1 MMARLWQIPNLF
13 LLLALIAQVALYPF
27 LQVQAHG
34 KAALAVI
41 DWVILVLALR
51 AARSS
56 GSESRLGY
64 ILLLPAIVLNA
75 VVAFWPNHFA
85 IIASLLAQCAFH
97 TFVIVCLLRYILS
110 DDDMTLDELFA
121 AASLYVLM
129 AFAFSFLL
137 AAVEQLA
144 PGSFYINPANNPDGV
159 VGWWDLVYF
168 SFTCLTSV
176 GFGEITPVSD
186 YARSV
191 VMIEQMSGVL
201 FLAIV
206 ISRLISMHSSRQR
219 GGGAAQ

>member
-1 MMARLWQIPNLF
+1 MLTRLRQLPNLF
-13 LLLALIAQVALYPF
+13 LLMALLAQVALYPL
-27 LQVQAHG
+27 LQRQAHG
-34 KAALAVI
+34 KAALAAV
-41 DWVILVLALR
+41 DWVILILALR

-56 GSESRLGY
+56 GNESRLGY
-64 ILLLPAIVLNA
+64 VLLGPAIVLNA
-75 VVAFWPNHFA
+75 LVAFWPNHLA
-85 IIASLLAQCAFH
+85 ILLSLLAQCAFH
-97 TFVIVCLLRYILS
+97 TFIIVCLLRYILS
-110 DDDMTLDELFA
+110 DDNMTLDELYA

-137 AAVEQLA
+137 AAIEQLA
-144 PGSFYINPANNPDGV
+144 PGSFYINPANNPDGL

-206 ISRLISMHSSRQR
+206 ISRLISMHNGRAR
-219 GGGAAQ
+219 GGA

>member
-1 MMARLWQIPNLF
+1 MLTRLRQLPNLF
-13 LLLALIAQVALYPF
+13 LLMALLAQVALYPL
-27 LQVQAHG
+27 LQRQAHG
-34 KAALAVI
+34 KAALAAV
-41 DWVILVLALR
+41 DWVILILALR

-56 GSESRLGY
+56 GNESRLGY
-64 ILLLPAIVLNA
+64 VLLGPAIVLNA
-75 VVAFWPNHFA
+75 LVAFWPNHLA
-85 IIASLLAQCAFH
+85 ILLSLLAQCAFH
-97 TFVIVCLLRYILS
+97 TFIIVCLLRYILS
-110 DDDMTLDELFA
+110 DDNMTLDELYA

-129 AFAFSFLL
+129 AFAFSFLI
-137 AAVEQLA
+137 AAIEQLA
-144 PGSFYINPANNPDGV
+144 PGSFYINPANNPDGL

-206 ISRLISMHSSRQR
+206 ISRLISMHNGRAR
-219 GGGAAQ
+219 GGA

>member
-1 MMARLWQIPNLF
+1 MARLWQIPNLL
-13 LLLALIAQVALYPF
+13 LLLALIAQVALYP
-27 LQVQAHG
+27 LLHTQAHG
-34 KAALAVI
+34 KAALAVV
-41 DWVILVLALR
+41 DWLILVLALR

-56 GSESRLGY
+56 GSVSRLGY
-64 ILLLPAIVLNA
+64 ILLVPAIGLNA
-75 VVAFWPNHFA
+75 LVAFWPNHIAILWSFA
-85 IIASLLAQCAFH
+85 AQCAFH
-97 TFVIVCLLRYILS
+97 SFVIVCLLRYILS
-110 DDDMTLDELFA
+110 DDDMTVDELYA

-129 AFAFSFLL
+129 AFAFSFLF
-137 AAVEQLA
+137 AAVEQLV
-144 PGSFYINPANNPDGV
+144 PGSFYINPANNPDDV

-206 ISRLISMHSSRQR
+206 ISRLISMHSNRQR
-219 GGGAAQ
+219 GAS

>member
-1 MMARLWQIPNLF
+1 
-13 LLLALIAQVALYPF
+13 LA
-27 LQVQAHG
+27 
-34 KAALAVI
+34 
-41 DWVILVLALR
+41 
-51 AARSS
+51 
-56 GSESRLGY
+56 
-64 ILLLPAIVLNA
+64 ILL
-75 VVAFWPNHFA
+75 
-85 IIASLLAQCAFH
+85 SLFAQCAFH

-110 DDDMTLDELFA
+110 DDNMTLDELYA

-137 AAVEQLA
+137 AAIEQLA

-206 ISRLISMHSSRQR
+206 ISRLISMHNGRSR
-219 GGGAAQ
+219 GGA

>member
-1 MMARLWQIPNLF
+1 MLTRLRQLPNLF
-13 LLLALIAQVALYPF
+13 LLMSLLAQVALYPL
-27 LQVQAHG
+27 LQTQAHG
-34 KAALAVI
+34 KAALAAV
-41 DWVILVLALR
+41 DWVILILALR

-64 ILLLPAIVLNA
+64 VLLGPAIVLNA
-75 VVAFWPNHFA
+75 LVAFWPNHFA
-85 IIASLLAQCAFH
+85 ILLSLLAQCAFH

-110 DDDMTLDELFA
+110 DDNMTLDELYA

-137 AAVEQLA
+137 AAIEQLA
-144 PGSFYINPANNPDGV
+144 PGSFYINPANNPDGL

-206 ISRLISMHSSRQR
+206 ISRLISMHNGRSR
-219 GGGAAQ
+219 GGA

>member
-1 MMARLWQIPNLF
+1 MARLWQIPNLF

-27 LQVQAHG
+27 LQTQAHG
-34 KAALAVI
+34 RAALAMG
-41 DWVILVLALR
+41 DWLILVLALR

-64 ILLLPAIVLNA
+64 ILLVPAIVLNA
-75 VVAFWPNHFA
+75 IVAFWPNHMA
-85 IIASLLAQCAFH
+85 ILLNLAAQCAFH

-110 DDDMTLDELFA
+110 DDNMTLDELYA

-137 AAVEQLA
+137 AGIEQLA
-144 PGSFYINPANNPDGV
+144 PGSFYINPANNPDNV

-206 ISRLISMHSSRQR
+206 ISRLISLHNRR
-219 GGGAAQ
+219 

>member
-1 MMARLWQIPNLF
+1 MLTRLRQLPNLF
-13 LLLALIAQVALYPF
+13 LLMALLAQVALYPL
-27 LQVQAHG
+27 LQMQAHG
-34 KAALAVI
+34 KAALAAI
-41 DWVILVLALR
+41 DWVILILALR

-56 GSESRLGY
+56 GGESRLGY
-64 ILLLPAIVLNA
+64 VLLGPAILLNA
-75 VVAFWPNHFA
+75 LVAFWPNHFA
-85 IIASLLAQCAFH
+85 ILLSLLAQCAFH

-110 DDDMTLDELFA
+110 DDNMTLDELYA

-137 AAVEQLA
+137 AAIEQLA
-144 PGSFYINPANNPDGV
+144 PGSFYINPANNPDGL

-206 ISRLISMHSSRQR
+206 ISRLISMHNGRSR
-219 GGGAAQ
+219 GGV

>member
-1 MMARLWQIPNLF
+1 
-13 LLLALIAQVALYPF
+13 VALYPL
-27 LQVQAHG
+27 LQMQAHG
-34 KAALAVI
+34 KAALAAI
-41 DWVILVLALR
+41 DWVILILALR

-64 ILLLPAIVLNA
+64 VLLVPAIVLNA
-75 VVAFWPNHFA
+75 LVAFWPNHLA
-85 IIASLLAQCAFH
+85 ILLSLFAQCAFH

-110 DDDMTLDELFA
+110 DDNMTLDELYA

-137 AAVEQLA
+137 AAIEQLA

-206 ISRLISMHSSRQR
+206 ISRLISMHNGRSR
-219 GGGAAQ
+219 GGA

>member
-1 MMARLWQIPNLF
+1 MLTRLRQLPNLF
-13 LLLALIAQVALYPF
+13 LLMALLAQVALYPL
-27 LQVQAHG
+27 LQRQAHG
-34 KAALAVI
+34 KAALAAV
-41 DWVILVLALR
+41 DWVILILALR

-64 ILLLPAIVLNA
+64 VLLGPAIVLNA
-75 VVAFWPNHFA
+75 LVAFWPNHLA
-85 IIASLLAQCAFH
+85 ILLSLLAQCAFH
-97 TFVIVCLLRYILS
+97 TFIIVCLLRYILS
-110 DDDMTLDELFA
+110 DDNMTLDELYA

-137 AAVEQLA
+137 AAIEQLA
-144 PGSFYINPANNPDGV
+144 PGSFYINPANNPDGL

-206 ISRLISMHSSRQR
+206 ISRLISMHNGRAR
-219 GGGAAQ
+219 GGA

>member
-1 MMARLWQIPNLF
+1 MMPPLWQVPNLF
-13 LLLALIAQVALYPF
+13 LLLALIAQVALYP
-27 LQVQAHG
+27 LLEVQAHG
-34 KAALAVI
+34 KAALAAI

-56 GSESRLGY
+56 GSASRLGY
-64 ILLLPAIVLNA
+64 VLLVPAMGLTA
-75 VVAFWPNHFA
+75 LVAFWPNHTA
-85 IIASLLAQCAFH
+85 IVLSLIAQCAFH
-97 TFVIVCLLRYILS
+97 SFVIVCLLRYILS
-110 DDDMTLDELFA
+110 DDDMTLDELYA
-121 AASLYVLM
+121 AAALYVLL
-129 AFAFSFLL
+129 AFAFSFVL
-137 AAVEQLA
+137 AAVEQLS

-186 YARSV
+186 FARSV

-206 ISRLISMHSSRQR
+206 ISRLISMHSSRR
-219 GGGAAQ
+219 RPL